1 MFEAALDGLVGVLM
15 PQGLGFMALGVLIG
29 SLVGFLPGIGGPAA
43 LAILLPFTF
52 TMEPFLAIALLVGLD
67 AVGNTANTFPSV
79 MISVPGGAGSQATI
93 LDGYPMA
100 KKGEATRALSAAF
113 VASLLGGIF
122 GALVLLVSLPVLR
135 PLVLSLG
142 TPELFVF
149 TIWGLSMVGVLS
161 GRAPLKG
168 LMAGILGVLIA
179 TVGMD
184 VKSGVPRFV
193 FGQPYLWDGIHLV
206 IVALGI
212 FGIPEVI
219 DMAIRRTSI
228 AEAQP
233 MGGGWWEGIK
243 DVFRHWWLMLRSAA
257 VGAWVGFL
265 PGLGSSVAD
274 WFAYAHAVQT
284 EKNSEN
290 FGKGDI
296 RGVIAPEASNN
307 AKEGGSYIPTLAFGI
322 PGGSSTALILIAF
335 ITIGIKPG
343 PEMLTTHL
351 DFTFAVIWTLVIA
364 NIMAASICLG
374 LTKPIARATFLPFHM
389 MVPLILVFIFIG
401 AFAANFNQADLLAL
415 MLVSLLGYFM
425 KRFGWPRAPLV
436 VGVVLGSR
444 MEMYLWLSIARYGLE
459 WLLRPGVVV
468 LSLLVLGTLLY
479 PFIQGRRRGR
489 QERPALNLER

>member
-1 MFEAALDGLVGVLM
+1 
-15 PQGLGFMALGVLIG
+15 
-29 SLVGFLPGIGGPAA
+29 
-43 LAILLPFTF
+43 
-52 TMEPFLAIALLVGLD
+52 
-67 AVGNTANTFPSV
+67 
-79 MISVPGGAGSQATI
+79 
-93 LDGYPMA
+93 
-100 KKGEATRALSAAF
+100 
-113 VASLLGGIF
+113 
-122 GALVLLVSLPVLR
+122 
-135 PLVLSLG
+135 
-142 TPELFVF
+142 
-149 TIWGLSMVGVLS
+149 WGLSMVGVLS

-168 LMAGILGVLIA
+168 LMAGVLGVLIA

-228 AEAQP
+228 AGSQP
-233 MGGGWWEGIK
+233 MGGGWREGIK

-374 LTKPIARATFLPFHM
+374 LTKPIARACFLPFHM
-389 MVPLILVFIFIG
+389 IVPLILVFIFIG

-415 MLVSLLGYFM
+415 MVVSLLGYFM

-459 WLLRPGVVV
+459 WLLRPGVLG

-479 PFIQGRRRGR
+479 PVIQKRRRGR
-489 QERPALNLER
+489 QERLPLNLER